1 MKNRIGVVS
10 CHFKT
15 LESIE
20 DLFERVSQYGIKEIE
35 WFDCTWFEEQYGK
48 DIFKKIC
55 KLSESKGIESS
66 YHAPWSGKWDL
77 SQNDFLEGKHTLTK
91 MIEMAKDLGAKEITI
106 HFGTYPLSK
115 SPQEAREE
123 ALKKVVRILTDSL
136 NEIDRK
142 EMCIGV
148 ENNTL
153 CYEPN
158 ILGEQL
164 SDFTY
169 LFSQI
174 DSSLIGLTLDV
185 GHSHIMGDIETYLE
199 HFKHRLIHTHIHDT
213 DGKVDGHLPPGEGTI
228 PWQKFFQSLKE
239 INYNGPLVME
249 FPEATGQYQS
259 FINMVRKK

>member
-15 LESIE
+15 LKPIE

-35 WFDCTWFEEQYGK
+35 WFDCTWFEERYGK

-55 KLSESKGIESS
+55 KLSERKEIESS
-66 YHAPWSGKWDL
+66 YHAPWTRKWDIG
-77 SQNDFLEGKHTLTK
+77 QNNFLEGKRTL
-91 MIEMAKDLGAKEITI
+91 MRMMEMAKKLGAKTITI
-106 HFGTYPLSK
+106 HFGTYPLNK
-115 SPQEAREE
+115 FPQEARKE
-123 ALKKVVRILTDSL
+123 ALKKVVRILIDSL
-136 NEIDRK
+136 NEIDK
-142 EMCIGV
+142 KGMHIGV

-153 CYEPN
+153 CHEPN
-158 ILGEQL
+158 IIGERL

-174 DSSLIGLTLDV
+174 DSSLIGFTLDV
-185 GHSHIMGDIETYLE
+185 EHSHIMGDTETYLE

-213 DGKVDGHLPPGEGTI
+213 NGKTDGHLPPGEGTVL
-228 PWQKFFQSLKE
+228 WQKFFQRLKE
-239 INYNGPLVME
+239 VNYNGPLVME